1 MSKNFNFNKTEFKGN
16 NMKKESYEGSRLGS
30 ARSGCVA
37 ELSQLLAGGRKTEN
51 WNEPSNWGTNSQP
64 ARTVDNLKTR
74 TSVISPTRA
83 DYPIKDLQQ
92 HPVKDVPGSDSSKYL
107 KYPYPSSKP
116 GEPHQPRPR
125 AATRAG
131 SAWVCREISGT
142 EKLHTRVHPSGYRFY
157 STSGTLYSTA
167 PRSNSDGKWSESASE
182 THGFN
187 PELHGFYPATTVDM
201 VVVQPRKQLEG
212 KESYLFQVTAQ
223 LEMAGNVAGDV
234 GSFSWF
240 SRRRHRRLPG
250 FRSEKRGGL
259 GRGGREEAFARN
271 NTSNGGRTA
280 EFSPSAQVAPHMSNL
295 LSTPQVDVP
304 EHEKDQA
311 CTSFMISLF
320 KSPMRWAKYPTQPF
334 LSNLFALMAKMRQDW
349 RTLRSPQNTTSS
361 CPGLLSATSFRTNPP
376 IHGVPPINPFPR

>member
-30 ARSGCVA
+30 ARSGSAA

-83 DYPIKDLQQ
+83 DYPIKGLQQ
-92 HPVKDVPGSDSSKYL
+92 HPVKDAPGSDSSKYL
-107 KYPYPSSKP
+107 KYLYPSSKS
-116 GEPHQPRPR
+116 GELHQPRP
-125 AATRAG
+125 RAG
-131 SAWVCREISGT
+131 SAWVCREIPGT
-142 EKLHTRVHPSGYRFY
+142 EKLHTRAHPSGYRFY
-157 STSGTLYSTA
+157 STSGTHYSTT
-167 PRSNSDGKWSESASE
+167 PRSNSDCKWSESASK

-187 PELHGFYPATTVDM
+187 PELHGFDPATTVDM

-223 LEMAGNVAGDV
+223 LEMARNVAGDV

-259 GRGGREEAFARN
+259 GRGGRDEAFARN
-271 NTSNGGRTA
+271 GASNGGRTA
-280 EFSPSAQVAPHMSNL
+280 KFSPLQDIQVIFNGSQ
-295 LSTPQVDVP
+295 LSHID
-304 EHEKDQA
+304 A
-311 CTSFMISLF
+311 
-320 KSPMRWAKYPTQPF
+320 
-334 LSNLFALMAKMRQDW
+334 
-349 RTLRSPQNTTSS
+349 TT
-361 CPGLLSATSFRTNPP
+361 FN
-376 IHGVPPINPFPR
+376 